1 MEETI
6 MSVEDT
12 VRKIVTRIV
21 RRPATEFARET
32 TFKDMGAD
40 SLDIVQILSAIE
52 DKYDIEMEDDALA
65 DIKDMAGFVDYIER
79 KISENGD

>member
-1 MEETI
+1 

-12 VRKIVTRIV
+12 VREIVTRIV
-21 RRPATEFARET
+21 RRPASEFAKTT

-52 DKYDIEMEDDALA
+52 DKYDIEMEDEALG
-65 DIKDMAGFVDYIER
+65 DIKDMAGFIAYIEN
-79 KISENGD
+79 KINGN

>member
-1 MEETI
+1 

-12 VRKIVTRIV
+12 VREIVTRIV
-21 RRPATEFARET
+21 RRPAEEFGKTT

-52 DKYDIEMEDDALA
+52 DKYDIEMEDEALA
-65 DIKDMAGFVDYIER
+65 DIKDMAGFVTYIEN
-79 KISENGD
+79 KVNGN

>member
-1 MEETI
+1 

-12 VRKIVTRIV
+12 VREIVTRIV
-21 RRPATEFARET
+21 RRPAEEFGKTT

-52 DKYDIEMEDDALA
+52 DKYDIEMEDEALG
-65 DIKDMAGFVDYIER
+65 DIKDMAGFIAYIEN
-79 KISENGD
+79 KINGN

>member
-1 MEETI
+1 

-12 VRKIVTRIV
+12 VREIVTRIV
-21 RRPATEFARET
+21 RRPAEEFGKTT

-52 DKYDIEMEDDALA
+52 DKYDIEMEDDALG

-79 KISENGD
+79 KISENGN